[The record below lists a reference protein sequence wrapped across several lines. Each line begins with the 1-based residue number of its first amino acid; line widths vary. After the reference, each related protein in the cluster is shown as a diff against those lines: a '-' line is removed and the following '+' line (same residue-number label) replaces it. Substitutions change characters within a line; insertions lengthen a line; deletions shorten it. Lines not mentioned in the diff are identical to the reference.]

1 MFSINTTD
9 PSRNSYYY
17 PILAGIFLFLIIME
31 LLISV
36 LKDKVDFKFLNE
48 QYLSPKCILLDDIH
62 KEQERSQSTLPD
74 SIYPD

>member
-1 MFSINTTD
+1 MFEINTTD

-36 LKDKVDFKFLNE
+36 LKDKVDLNSSMNNTCLI
-48 QYLSPKCILLDDIH
+48 Q
-62 KEQERSQSTLPD
+62 
-74 SIYPD
+74 

>member
-1 MFSINTTD
+1 MFEINTTD

-36 LKDKVDFKFLNE
+36 LKDKVDLN
-48 QYLSPKCILLDDIH
+48 SSMNNTC
-62 KEQERSQSTLPD
+62 LPNV
-74 SIYPD
+74 SYSMTFIKNNMVLKYVI